1 MKLLVEDIEDF
12 EVITESTKDGKK
24 SHYIQGPFMQCET
37 VNRNGRLY
45 PRSVM
50 EKAVN
55 KYINE
60 FVSKNRGIG
69 TLGHEN
75 SPKISEDKVSHLIK
89 ELRFENNDVWGKA
102 KVLETKHG
110 KELAA
115 LIEGG
120 VNFGCS
126 SRAIGSIKLENFNGQ
141 NDIKV
146 VQDDFTISCVDAVL
160 NPSGISC
167 YVEGIYEGAE
177 WVFVENEG
185 WVEQYKEQAQ
195 KTIRKT
201 TQKDIERVALSIFEN
216 YINRL

>member
-1 MKLLVEDIEDF
+1 MKLLVETIEDF

-24 SHYIQGPFMQCET
+24 NYYIQGPFMQCET
-37 VNRNGRLY
+37 VNRNGRVY

-50 EKAVN
+50 ESAVN
-55 KYINE
+55 KYIE
-60 FVSKNRGIG
+60 DYVSKSKSVG

-75 SPKISEDKVSHLIK
+75 TPRVSEDKVSHLVK
-89 ELRFENNDVWGKA
+89 ELKFNGNDVWGKA

-126 SRAIGSIKLENFNGQ
+126 SRSTGELKEGVHNGRSGVK
-141 NDIKV
+141 I
-146 VQDDFTISCVDAVL
+146 VQDGLSIACVDAVL

-167 YVEGIYEGAE
+167 YVEGIYEGVE

-185 WVEQYKEQAQ
+185 WVEQYKEEAQ
-195 KTIRKT
+195 NLIRKT
-201 TQKDIERVALSIFEN
+201 SKKDIEKVALQIFEN